1 MDGVLAKSETVRLP
15 KHRKMRRRIP
25 NELKV
30 QPRLKG
36 GQVEDPPWWMA
47 ATLNMQ
53 RNDAVLIRGLQR
65 LVRCECENH
74 FMRSNVT
81 TVSPTVWSCN
91 CVGVWLTMVTV
102 VSGTPACLSE
112 SPKLKVSLLP
122 WTRQVPLA
130 DTGPCPS

>member
-1 MDGVLAKSETVRLP
+1 MDGGLAKSETVRLP
-15 KHRKMRRRIP
+15 KQRKTIRRIGLTSLRLSHGS
-25 NELKV
+25 EEQVLASRSALAKV
-30 QPRLKG
+30 
-36 GQVEDPPWWMA
+36 
-47 ATLNMQ
+47 NMQ
-53 RNDAVLIRGLQR
+53 RNKAVLIRGLQR

-81 TVSPTVWSCN
+81 TVSPTVWRRN

-112 SPKLKVSLLP
+112 SPRLKVSLLP

-130 DTGPCPS
+130 DTRPNPS

>member
-1 MDGVLAKSETVRLP
+1 MCYEAILDLT
-15 KHRKMRRRIP
+15 
-25 NELKV
+25 
-30 QPRLKG
+30 
-36 GQVEDPPWWMA
+36 
-47 ATLNMQ
+47 TC
-53 RNDAVLIRGLQR
+53 LQR

-122 WTRQVPLA
+122 WIRLRESLIRGCA
-130 DTGPCPS
+130 DYA